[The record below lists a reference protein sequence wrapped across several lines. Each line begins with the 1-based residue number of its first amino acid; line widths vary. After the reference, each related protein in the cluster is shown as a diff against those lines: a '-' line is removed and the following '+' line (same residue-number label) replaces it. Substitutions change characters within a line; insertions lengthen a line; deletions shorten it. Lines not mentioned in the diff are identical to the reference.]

1 MSDTKETISI
11 TVPEVDGQAAA
22 EATDL
27 MADLVERYKISG
39 VDADALFNA
48 CVAIYVRGRVV
59 TGDRAPTPH
68 CSTAGDGS
76 DMGN

>member
-1 MSDTKETISI
+1 MSDTKETLSI
-11 TVPEVDGQAAA
+11 NVPEVDGQAAA

-27 MADLVERYKISG
+27 MADLLERYKISQK
-39 VDADALFNA
+39 DADALFNA
-48 CVAIYVRGRVV
+48 CAAIYVRGRMV

-68 CSTAGDGS
+68 CSAAGDGS